1 MKVDKILLLVFFA
14 LLVIAFICMGSG
26 ALGTGFII
34 LIIAIIE
41 GFIAWRVWISMVLR
55 HDVMQLSTKYSR
67 EEILR
72 AAESAFISAKWKSAV
87 GPGQINYMWSTL
99 GGLVSGAV
107 LSVTLQNKYDNTCE
121 IDVWMSSYNRD
132 KYGQPKNAGQII
144 KMKNRVLMA
153 VAQYA
158 E

>member
-1 MKVDKILLLVFFA
+1 MKIDKILLLVFFA
-14 LLVIAFICMGSG
+14 LLVIAVICMGNG
-26 ALGTGFII
+26 AVGTGFTI

-41 GFIAWRVWISMVLR
+41 GFVAWRVWISKVLR
-55 HDVMQLSTKYSR
+55 HDVMQLSSQYSQ

-72 AAESAFISAKWKSAV
+72 TAESAFISAKWKSAV
-87 GPGQINYMWSTL
+87 GPGQINYKWSKL

-107 LSVTLQNKYDNTCE
+107 LSVTLQSKYNNTCE
-121 IDVWMSSYNRD
+121 IDVWMSTHSKD

-144 KMKNRVLMA
+144 KMKDRVLTA
-153 VAQYA
+153 VAKYA